1 MSSKEIASHP
11 ILRKYFCGMELIILI
26 VHFRT
31 VRESWIR
38 AKYIQKAFV
47 RRLPLGEDGAAQS
60 GSTEGNK
67 TFLQQF

>member
-1 MSSKEIASHP
+1 MCHKIDY
-11 ILRKYFCGMELIILI
+11 INRTLLDI

-67 TFLQQF
+67 TFSQQ